1 MPGLRRDQG
10 LGAEGGRCRREC
22 ADRRRQTSVTAGTV
36 THRSHLP
43 LRTWFPAAHL
53 MATHSNGISALQLQA
68 QLGIGSYR
76 SAWLL
81 PRKLRRAMVDPDRSP
96 LQGIAEVDGA
106 SMPCRDGGGERGV
119 AGRGRG
125 AAGRIPVAGAVE
137 LSEDGSPRRI
147 RLETVGDYG
156 AEALHGFIAGAV
168 EPGAWTVTDGWS
180 GYTGLPDSPRGRRV
194 VGGRPAHE
202 VLRWIHRVF
211 PDLRR
216 WAMGVYHGLRRK
228 RAQRHLDGSVF
239 RWTAAATGGPP
250 STGFWASACRPRPH
264 RPGRLTPADPR
275 PDSAPARGADP
286 QSPRIPIL
294 PAPDGPPRG
303 GGGPDSAGIR
313 ETGRQTAGTTCC
325 GAVVKGISL
334 NAQ

>member
-1 MPGLRRDQG
+1 MPGLRRDQR
-10 LGAEGGRCRREC
+10 LGAEGERCRREC

-36 THRSHLP
+36 THRSRLP

-68 QLGIGSYR
+68 QPGIGSYR

-106 SMPCRDGGGERGV
+106 SVPCRDGGGPEGGA
-119 AGRGRG
+119 AGRGGG

-168 EPGAWTVTDGWS
+168 APGAWVVTDGWS

-194 VGGRPAHE
+194 AGGRPAHK
-202 VLRWIHRVF
+202 VLGWIHRVF

-216 WAMGVYHGLRRK
+216 RAMGVYHGLRRK
-228 RAQRHLDGSVF
+228 HAQRHLDGSVF
-239 RWTAAATGGPP
+239 RWNRRRHRRTSFDRLLGLGLGLPPATYRDL
-250 STGFWASACRPRPH
+250 TD
-264 RPGRLTPADPR
+264 PGA
-275 PDSAPARGADP
+275 
-286 QSPRIPIL
+286 
-294 PAPDGPPRG
+294 
-303 GGGPDSAGIR
+303 
-313 ETGRQTAGTTCC
+313 
-325 GAVVKGISL
+325 
-334 NAQ
+334 